1 MHAHTHTPPVSDL
14 PTRQHRVHNE
24 MEAGRRWEEN
34 WGWLAAPPAGDP
46 AAAAAAAAGPTS
58 SKVATK
64 DSMDRFLASHGGSC
78 TSTIKLSLRSQ
89 KHQQSQPQGHYKVT
103 ASSGSASSSL
113 EQPAQAT
120 RSGSGGGDDAV
131 DEFVRQYMIKCGGS
145 SMRSVGSGPHSH
157 MQGPAIRHTGTRF
170 ACACCLRAA
179 VMCVVSLSPL
189 AWDGAGCSYV

>member
-103 ASSGSASSSL
+103 ASSGC
-113 EQPAQAT
+113 
-120 RSGSGGGDDAV
+120 GGGDDAV